1 MVKYVLKRVLLA
13 FVSMFII
20 LSLTFI
26 LIKLLPFEKPVG
38 DDVSVYTYYAKQ
50 VNLGYLVDF
59 SQESFNY
66 GDLLWKYRDP
76 SGQMHF
82 YYQKPVMEQ
91 YFNWLNAIFT
101 RWDWGT
107 SVSLT

>member
-50 VNLGYLVDF
+50 VNLG
-59 SQESFNY
+59 
-66 GDLLWKYRDP
+66 
-76 SGQMHF
+76 
-82 YYQKPVMEQ
+82 
-91 YFNWLNAIFT
+91 
-101 RWDWGT
+101 
-107 SVSLT
+107 